1 MNVLTVGCGNAFS
14 KTELKDK
21 LYSVFYNELYNEIDL
36 LSEYRATMLDA
47 TKKRDY
53 RSIQDCNDNIKFLLY
68 RIRTLQFISE
78 KISDALGLR
87 GE

>member
-1 MNVLTVGCGNAFS
+1 MATENKDIFS
-14 KTELKDK
+14 KTEIKDK

-36 LSEYRATMLDA
+36 LSEYRATLRDA

-53 RSIQDCNDNIKFLLY
+53 RSSQDCNDNIKFLLD